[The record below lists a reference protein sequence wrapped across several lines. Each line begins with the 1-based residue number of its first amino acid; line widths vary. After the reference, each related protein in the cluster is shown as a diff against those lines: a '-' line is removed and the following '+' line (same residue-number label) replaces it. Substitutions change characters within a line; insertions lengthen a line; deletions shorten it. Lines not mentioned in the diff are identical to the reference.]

1 MKPPIKP
8 LQSFLD
14 YLRYERQYSEHTL
27 TGYESDL
34 KLFATHIQ
42 ISFEWDVI
50 QKMED
55 CLQIKPI
62 HIRSWVGT
70 LTGERTS
77 IFRRLSAVRSFFKF
91 LYKKGY
97 IPNNPSVKIQM
108 QNRSRKLVAFIPET
122 EMNNLLNNYPVS
134 DDYISARNL
143 CILEL
148 LYGCG
153 LRRSELAGLQW
164 EMISLTDRLLKIDG
178 KGKKQR
184 LVPLN
189 SVTLQAIEDYI
200 RISDA
205 QGVFIKEGTFF
216 KTNKG
221 GECYSHLIYTVVKE
235 ALEALPN
242 LKRKHPHLLRH
253 TYATHL
259 VDAGADL
266 NTVKELL
273 GHAGLQSTEVY
284 VHNSISKLK
293 ELHQKFHP
301 RA

>member
-1 MKPPIKP
+1 MKPLIKP
-8 LQSFLD
+8 LQSFLE

-27 TGYESDL
+27 TAYESDL
-34 KLFATHIQ
+34 NLFANHIQ
-42 ISFEWDVI
+42 ISFEWDI
-50 QKMED
+50 LSNIED

-70 LTGERTS
+70 LTGERAS
-77 IFRRLSAVRSFFKF
+77 IFRRVSAVRSFFKF
-91 LYKKGY
+91 LYKKGL
-97 IPNNPSVKIQM
+97 IPNNPSIKIQM
-108 QNRSRKLVAFIPET
+108 QNRSRKLVAFIPEAD
-122 EMNNLLNNYPVS
+122 MNNLLNNYPAS
-134 DDYISARNL
+134 DDYISARNH
-143 CILEL
+143 CVLEL

-153 LRRSELAGLQW
+153 LRRSELAGLRW
-164 EMISLTDRLLKIDG
+164 DMISFSDRLLKIEG

-184 LVPLN
+184 LIPLN
-189 SVTLQAIEDYI
+189 PVTLQAIVDYI
-200 RISDA
+200 RVSDA
-205 QGVFIKEGTFF
+205 QGILIREGTFI

-221 GECYSHLIYTVVKE
+221 GECYSGLIYTVVQE
-235 ALEALPN
+235 ALASLPN

-284 VHNSISKLK
+284 VHNSITKLK